1 MSHRLFNDVFCGLGG
16 TIFCRRDGR
25 GRRGE
30 EKEREKREEE
40 EERQTRKK
48 RRKNNEQRNQQT
60 RRRNMETWKNKK
72 KKHVK
77 NMTLQLCMS
86 ALAGQHCIKRSATE
100 EQRSPVR
107 EQIRSEI
114 VVTTRGNDIV
124 PRTFGADPSSL
135 IQN

>member
-1 MSHRLFNDVFCGLGG
+1 MTYSVAWEGRYSAGEMEGEG
-16 TIFCRRDGR
+16 EGKRKR
-25 GRRGE
+25 GRRG
-30 EKEREKREEE
+30 KR
-40 EERQTRKK
+40 K
-48 RRKNNEQRNQQT
+48 RRDRQGRKEEKNNEQRNQQT